1 MIRKTVMS
9 IFQTGC
15 GVCVCG
21 GGDWGLQGAAVKLRR
36 GGDIF
41 HLRAT

>member
-1 MIRKTVMS
+1 MIHETVMS

-15 GVCVCG
+15 GVD
-21 GGDWGLQGAAVKLRR
+21 GDLRGAAVKLRR